1 VGTPTEFIKAQPAP
15 RSKSLWKEK
24 TLLKISGRNQIR
36 GNVVSLET
44 DGIMAK
50 VKVDIGAQNIITSTI
65 TKEAVD
71 DLGIAQGDQVGV
83 LIKASSVMITK

>member
-1 VGTPTEFIKAQPAP
+1 M
-15 RSKSLWKEK
+15 
-24 TLLKISGRNQIR
+24 SGRNQLR
-36 GNVVSLET
+36 GNVISVET

-65 TKEAVD
+65 TKDAVD
-71 DLGIAQGDQVGV
+71 DLAIAKGDQVGV

>member
-1 VGTPTEFIKAQPAP
+1 M
-15 RSKSLWKEK
+15 
-24 TLLKISGRNQIR
+24 KISGRNQIR

>member
-1 VGTPTEFIKAQPAP
+1 M
-15 RSKSLWKEK
+15 
-24 TLLKISGRNQIR
+24 KISGRNQLR
-36 GNVVSLET
+36 GNVISVET

-65 TKEAVD
+65 TKDAVD
-71 DLGIAQGDQVGV
+71 DLAIAKGDQVGV

>member
-1 VGTPTEFIKAQPAP
+1 M
-15 RSKSLWKEK
+15 
-24 TLLKISGRNQIR
+24 
-36 GNVVSLET
+36 ET

-65 TKEAVD
+65 TKDAVD
-71 DLGIAQGDQVGV
+71 DLAIAKGDQVGV